1 MNASATA
8 CGCPVPIEIAGTT
21 LGRHRHICAFFR
33 DAEEEYRVMVP
44 FIKDGLGRGD
54 RICQIVESGQRPALR
69 RHLQAGGVDVEADE
83 RSGQL
88 EILSVHDHYVRDGH
102 IDVERML
109 TAIRQRL
116 SADDEPSISRIT
128 GHAEW
133 AGADWPGM
141 QTFLEYEARLNDVVP
156 EGRDT
161 VVCLYDLSK
170 TSAALIADVLRTHP
184 VVILGGLLH
193 ENPFYLP
200 VDQFLR
206 ELHGRQEVQAQAR

>member
-1 MNASATA
+1 M
-8 CGCPVPIEIAGTT
+8 PIEIAGTT
-21 LGRHRHICAFFR
+21 LGRHRHICAFFQ
-33 DAEEEYRVMVP
+33 DAEEEYRIMVP
-44 FIKDGLGRGD
+44 FTKEGLARGD
-54 RICQIVESGQRPALR
+54 RICQIVEPGQRPALR
-69 RHLQAGGVDVEADE
+69 RHLQAGGVNVEAEE
-83 RSGQL
+83 RSGHL
-88 EILSVHDHYVRDGH
+88 EMLSVHDHYLRDGH

-109 TAIRQRL
+109 AAIRQRL
-116 SADDEPSISRIT
+116 SDGNEPSISRIT

-170 TSAALIADVLRTHP
+170 TSAALIADVLRTYP

-200 VDQFLR
+200 VEQFLR
-206 ELHGRQEVQAQAR
+206 ELHERREAEAPAC